1 MHRVLNLGWSVALVV
16 ICGCSGVGATSS
28 SEPATTSLPPP
39 SALVQRL
46 KEVDYCAR
54 MNALY
59 NHGSMDSQL
68 SIYFADK
75 ADEVEG
81 VLNKLKKGKT
91 VSTDEIQHALDTS
104 DAKRIGG
111 YPC

>member
-1 MHRVLNLGWSVALVV
+1 MHRVLSLGKSVALVV
-16 ICGCSGVGATSS
+16 IWGCSGLQAS
-28 SEPATTSLPPP
+28 SEPATTSLTPP
-39 SALVQRL
+39 SALIQRL
-46 KEVDYCAR
+46 NEVDYCAR

-59 NHGSMDSQL
+59 SHGSMDSQL

-75 ADEVEG
+75 VDEVED

-91 VSTDEIQHALDTS
+91 VSTDEIKRALDTS